1 MAAVKGG
8 EVGFV
13 FHGDGEDGDNDGAG
27 DDYDDDD
34 ERNDGGEILRVY
46 HMIIRSMTVKGGE
59 VRFILFYIHFGH
71 DDDDHD
77 HLPNRKAQKIKTI

>member
-13 FHGDGEDGDNDGAG
+13 SHGDGEDGDG
-27 DDYDDDD
+27 DD
-34 ERNDGGEILRVY
+34 ERGDGGEILLLY

-71 DDDDHD
+71 DDDDD
-77 HLPNRKAQKIKTI
+77 DDDLPLNYLKKT